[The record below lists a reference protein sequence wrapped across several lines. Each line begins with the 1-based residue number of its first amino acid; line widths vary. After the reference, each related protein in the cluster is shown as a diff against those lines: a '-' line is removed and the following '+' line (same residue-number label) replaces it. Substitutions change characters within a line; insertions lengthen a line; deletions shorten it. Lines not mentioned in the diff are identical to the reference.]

1 MKVAAVYSKVIRGNN
16 LVNVIYFLHNKD
28 VVIIKMILY
37 ISMSAF
43 KRRTIAPLLLLARL
57 RRKGG
62 RKRSL
67 HWVHP
72 LNQHRHQGDFHHLV
86 AELRLD
92 SQHHHQYFRMSAEQM
107 DELLSFIGPELTRQ
121 STYYRAAIEPKQTG
135 CCTEVSFT
143 FYRQYI
149 SDHKLW
155 KKGLI

>member
-1 MKVAAVYSKVIRGNN
+1 MEGERACIGSIHCTSAG
-16 LVNVIYFLHNKD
+16 VNKGIFNFFL
-28 VVIIKMILY
+28 
-37 ISMSAF
+37 
-43 KRRTIAPLLLLARL
+43 
-57 RRKGG
+57 
-62 RKRSL
+62 
-67 HWVHP
+67 
-72 LNQHRHQGDFHHLV
+72 
-86 AELRLD
+86 AELRMD
-92 SQHHHQYFRMSAEQM
+92 SQRHHRYFHKSAEQM